1 MKFSTVKITLFV
13 LFLITTFAGCKKESD
28 IRDSGLPSPQD
39 FQTTTFKNLTGSNN
53 GNILQT
59 QIVNTRLNYQ
69 INFYGSFLADSTPDQ
84 TYLISVHQDG
94 NDTTAYFTLD
104 STSHRLQTAYLE
116 VNGVKQNLLIKHD
129 YIYGIDSAISISIYD
144 YNWATN
150 TGTLKY
156 QCTYD
161 KYDGVVYPHVGYS
174 SFKNAGWGALV
185 DIAGGFLVAEA
196 VFYGT
201 SVALLPIA
209 AGSVLV
215 GVAAVATKVAIV
227 SAALYILTPNSNAA
241 LPDATNTQYP
251 TNTTVNNTTTNPTNN
266 LPPNPCS
273 NVYLFTQA
281 SMDAQGSIAVFG
293 TNGGTPPYTY
303 SLGFPLNFQQSQFF
317 IGSYAAGNYNI
328 VVRDADNCV
337 TVNNKYLDP
346 QNNTVTDIDANVYD
360 IVQIGSQ
367 RWLKQNLRTSRF
379 SNGDAIYADVSCDS
393 FYRKC
398 QQMIPCWTY
407 PDGNANNN
415 FTYGKL
421 YNGYAM
427 IDARGV
433 CPVGWHVPSIT
444 DFAVLADYLGGDTI
458 AGQKM
463 KTTNLWVTPDP
474 NANSSGFS
482 AYPAGECAVTDLVLG
497 TSGYS
502 ALGYTATYWTTT
514 LQNFTPNK
522 LAYKVTL
529 WDTEK
534 YVTLETEFSPH
545 GDFKTDGLSIR
556 CIEN

>member
-1 MKFSTVKITLFV
+1 MKFSKYILLVCMGALV
-13 LFLITTFAGCKKESD
+13 QLSACKKESD
-28 IRDSGLPSPQD
+28 VVNPDFPSPQD
-39 FQTTTFKNLTGSNN
+39 LQITTFKNTSGNNN
-53 GNILQT
+53 GNVLQT
-59 QIVNTRLNYQ
+59 QIVNTRLHYQ

-104 STSHRLQTAYLE
+104 SVSHKLQTAYLE
-116 VNGVKQNLLIKHD
+116 VNGVKQNLVIRHE

-150 TGTLKY
+150 TGTLQYK
-156 QCTYD
+156 CTYD
-161 KYDGVVYPHVGYS
+161 KYDGIVYPHVGYS

-185 DIAGGFLVAEA
+185 DIAGGFIVAEA

-201 SVALLPIA
+201 SVALLPVS
-209 AGSVLV
+209 AGAVLV
-215 GVAAVATKVAIV
+215 GVLAVATKVAIV

-251 TNTTVNNTTTNPTNN
+251 ANTTVNNTTTNPTNN

-293 TNGGTPPYTY
+293 TNGGTPPYTF

-317 IGSYAAGNYNI
+317 IGSYAAGNYDI
-328 VVRDADNCV
+328 VVRDANNCV

-346 QNNTVTDIDANVYD
+346 QNNTVTDIDGNVYD

-393 FYRKC
+393 FYSKC
-398 QQMIPCWTY
+398 KQMIPCWTY
-407 PDGNANNN
+407 PNGNANNN
-415 FTYGKL
+415 YIYGKL

-427 IDARGV
+427 IDTRGV
-433 CPVGWHVPSIT
+433 CPAGWHVPSIT

-458 AGQKM
+458 AGDKM
-463 KTTNLWVTPDP
+463 KATDLWNTPNTNT
-474 NANSSGFS
+474 NSSGFS
-482 AYPAGECAVTDLVLG
+482 AYPAGECKPTNLLLE
-497 TSGYS
+497 TSGYFS
-502 ALGYTATYWTTT
+502 FGYGAIYWTTT
-514 LQNFTPNK
+514 LQNFTPNN
-522 LAYKVTL
+522 LAYIVTL
-529 WDTEK
+529 WHSEK
-534 YVTLETEFSPH
+534 DVNLETEFSPH
-545 GDFKTDGLSIR
+545 ADFKGDGLPIR